1 MNPLKFFLLFV
12 SLCYINATLAQQV
25 SISGFLTD
33 SLTGETLVGAHVLHY
48 EQTEVGERKG
58 IHGTSTNAYGFYA
71 LPVKKGSIQL
81 EFSYLGYQPKAFVL
95 DLQKDTTFNLSLNIV
110 ELQTVEVNASKFDHV
125 THGVVQLPIERLKS
139 VPTLAGEADILKAL
153 ALTPGVSTGTE
164 GTSGLYV
171 RGGTPDQNLILLD
184 GATVYNTSHLFGFL
198 SVFNPEALKSVSLM
212 KGNFPARYGGRL
224 SSVVDVTMKEG
235 NNQQRKRQASIG
247 LISSNLSWE
256 GPIQKG
262 KSSYMIAG
270 RSAYAGLLALPSY
283 SLFQS
288 GKINS
293 YSNFGMYDFNA
304 KVNFALDSCS
314 KIFVSGYLG
323 NDIWVS
329 QFREAQKRT
338 KFNLSWGNQTVSV
351 RYHRLLKKNLFF
363 DVLLN
368 FNRFNYEVTNEYQ
381 GDVHLDDLK
390 YTNTSA
396 VQDFAFKNKW
406 HWVLPVGEIQ
416 WGIEANAHQFKP
428 NFITVRGGTDTS
440 ALNQIQKPISAALYA
455 EITKP
460 FLAQFQFNIGFRQA
474 FYQTQQKKYGSA
486 EPRLSIQYQQDRS
499 LSYALSATRMKQ
511 FIHLLTTSGVGF
523 SNDIWVPATRNVPPQ
538 SAQQIAFSASKK
550 WMDSFWE
557 LQVEAFYKTMDEQID
572 YRRGVSFFFS
582 ENARW
587 EQAIEKKGLGRAYG
601 FELFLRKQA
610 MDSTEWSGWL
620 SYTLSKSERKFATIN
635 EGAWYPH
642 RYDRRHQLSIVA
654 EKRLNAKWTFSTNFI
669 LSTGHAVTMPDVA
682 HFNLEGTLVDAI
694 YEKRNNQRMPLY
706 NRMDIAFVKN
716 YRSRKKQQLR
726 KVSYSIYNV
735 YGYPNAFALD
745 YFAGDLSTGSGWENV
760 TIGFDGMASR
770 KLLFLVIPGFNYS
783 ISF

>member
-1 MNPLKFFLLFV
+1 MNGFKPLLLLLPFW
-12 SLCYINATLAQQV
+12 CITTINAQQA
-25 SISGFLTD
+25 SIFGFLTD
-33 SLTGETLVGAHVLHY
+33 SLTGETLVGAHVLNY
-48 EQTEVGERKG
+48 ELDEQQERMTLN
-58 IHGTSTNAYGFYA
+58 GTSTNTYGFYS
-71 LPVKKGSIQL
+71 LPVKKGMIQL
-81 EFSYLGYQPKAFVL
+81 EFSAIGYQPKIIIL
-95 DLQKDTTFNLSLNIV
+95 DIQKDTTVHIPLNIM
-110 ELQTVEVNASKFDHV
+110 ELQTVEINASKFDHV
-125 THGVVQLPIERLKS
+125 THGMVQLPIERLKS
-139 VPTLAGEADILKAL
+139 VPTLAGEADVLKAL

-198 SVFNPEALKSVSLM
+198 SVFNPEALKSVSLL

-235 NNQQRKRQASIG
+235 NNQERKRQASIG
-247 LISSNLSWE
+247 IISSNLSWE
-256 GPIQKG
+256 GPIEKG

-270 RSAYAGLLALPSY
+270 RSAYAGLLSLPSY
-283 SLFQS
+283 SLFKS
-288 GKINS
+288 GKLN
-293 YSNFGMYDFNA
+293 YYTNFGMYDFNA
-304 KVNFALDSCS
+304 KVNFELDSRS
-314 KIFVSGYLG
+314 KIFVSGYIG

-329 QFREAQKRT
+329 QFREGK
-338 KFNLSWGNQTVSV
+338 KINKWNLSWGNQTASV
-351 RYHRLLKKNLFF
+351 RYHRILKNNLFS

-381 GDVHLDDLK
+381 GDANLQDLK
-390 YTNTSA
+390 YTNSSA
-396 VQDFAFKNKW
+396 VQDVAFKNKW
-406 HWVLPVGEIQ
+406 QLVLPTSEIQ
-416 WGIEANAHQFKP
+416 FGVEVNTHQFKP
-428 NFITVRGGTDTS
+428 NFITVRSGVDTS
-440 ALNQIQKPISAALYA
+440 SLNQIQKPVSAALYA
-455 EITKP
+455 EINKP
-460 FLAQFQFNIGFRQA
+460 FLDKFQFNIGFRQA
-474 FYQTQQKKYGSA
+474 LYQTQQKKYWSA
-486 EPRLSIQYQQDRS
+486 EPRLSIHYQQDRE

-523 SNDIWVPATRNVPPQ
+523 SNDVWVPATSDVPPQ
-538 SAQQIAFSASKK
+538 AAQQIALSASKK
-550 WMDSFWE
+550 WSDALWE

-572 YRRGVSFFFS
+572 YRRGIRFFFS
-582 ENARW
+582 ENASW
-587 EQAIEKKGLGRAYG
+587 EQAIEKKGIGRAYG

-620 SYTLSKSERKFATIN
+620 SYTLSKSERKFANIN
-635 EGAWYPH
+635 DGTWYPH

-654 EKRLNAKWTFSTNFI
+654 EKRLNRKWTFSTNFI

-682 HFNLEGTLVDAI
+682 HFNLKGTLVQEI

-716 YRSRKKQQLR
+716 YLSKKKKQPR

-745 YFAGDLSTGSGWENV
+745 YFAGDISTGHFSESS
-760 TIGFDGMASR
+760 TIGFNGTASR
-770 KLLFLVIPGFNYS
+770 KLLFLVIPGFNYA